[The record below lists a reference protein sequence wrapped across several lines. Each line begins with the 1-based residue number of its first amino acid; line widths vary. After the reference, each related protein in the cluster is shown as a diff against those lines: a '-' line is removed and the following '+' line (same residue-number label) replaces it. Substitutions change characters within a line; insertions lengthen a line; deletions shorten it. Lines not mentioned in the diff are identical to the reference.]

1 MKSFRIPASAAE
13 LLESSDALSLTVEQN
28 VALVDLSSD
37 AVQEFADG
45 TEMTRMHSM
54 LTTFCGARVM
64 LNETVAVLQDSY
76 MIW

>member
-28 VALVDLSSD
+28 VALADLSSD

-45 TEMTRMHSM
+45 TDTPRICST
-54 LTTFCGARVM
+54 LTTHCGARVM
-64 LNETVAVLQDSY
+64 LNETVAVLQDLY